1 MEKETEIPLSSLFRR
16 LWPQVIRLH
25 QWWLW
30 RRRLGCALGIR
41 TEPQPTSWGPI
52 RSPVSLFTVTLN
64 WVATFNWNVGQRN
77 QFSTRAVFGD
87 LKNQRTGSLGW
98 MMKLLIWQ
106 EVTQYWVGSSH
117 YPIQLSNDPPL
128 SSTRDTLQWN
138 LIPIVKRQLTVD
150 SSPSASEVCL
160 SDTSPCVCLAA
171 WVQRQQL
178 HFAFHVDRFKDIC
191 QRRLQWQSF
200 FSFAL
205 RIRFN

>member
-1 MEKETEIPLSSLFRR
+1 MDRYPFELFIPEIVTTSDPLTSMMIVAKKTWLCLGDKNWTTTHQLGFNKKLSESVYCHIELGGDIQLKCGPTES
-16 LWPQVIRLH
+16 VINKSGL
-25 QWWLW
+25 
-30 RRRLGCALGIR
+30 
-41 TEPQPTSWGPI
+41 WGPEE
-52 RSPVSLFTVTLN
+52 PEEP
-64 WVATFNWNVGQRN
+64 
-77 QFSTRAVFGD
+77 
-87 LKNQRTGSLGW
+87 LGW

-117 YPIQLSNDPPL
+117 YPIQLSNDHPL

-200 FSFAL
+200 FSFEL